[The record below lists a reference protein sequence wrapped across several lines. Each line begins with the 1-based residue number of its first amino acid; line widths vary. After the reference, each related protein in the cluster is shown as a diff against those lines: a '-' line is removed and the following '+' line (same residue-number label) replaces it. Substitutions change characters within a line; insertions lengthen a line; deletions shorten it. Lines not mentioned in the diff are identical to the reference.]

1 MERETKTILRRHDE
15 YESPFFF
22 FFSFFFYTHRVI
34 RTDVLDPFHAD
45 PRKPE
50 FINSG
55 ERRERFAKWFSICTL
70 NASGPHAR
78 QIFAACSIY
87 IYIHTGETTRAGTYF
102 IIPISR
108 FYFPRGCPSCYS
120 LSARL
125 YEI

>member
-22 FFSFFFYTHRVI
+22 FFLLFLHAPSYTHR
-34 RTDVLDPFHAD
+34 RLDLFHAD

-55 ERRERFAKWFSICTL
+55 ERRGRFAKWFSICTL